1 MVALV
6 LVSGL
11 MAGFLGGMLGLGGG
25 ILLAPILLYAPGA
38 VGLDGL
44 AVKEIMGLTMV
55 QALAGGLSGLAR
67 HQSFGFV
74 SWRLVLHMGVPLAAA
89 ALVGAM
95 VSSRVPDNVLLALFA
110 SMALIA
116 AGLAFVR
123 GGSAVSDG
131 GAEAK
136 PVFNVPLTLACGTA
150 VGLGGGMVGQAGG
163 FLLIPLMIYV
173 LRIPTRFAIGSNLG
187 IILFPAVA
195 GLAGKLGTAQV
206 PLLLAI
212 ALVGGTV
219 PGVLLGS
226 LVSRRVRPR
235 ALRYGLAGVVTVAAV
250 GIWLDIFL

>member
-1 MVALV
+1 VLV
-6 LVSGL
+6 LVSGS

-25 ILLAPILLYAPGA
+25 ILLAPMLLYAPGA
-38 VGLDGL
+38 VGLEGP

-55 QALAGGLSGLAR
+55 QGLAGGLSGLAR

-74 SWRLVLHMGVPLAAA
+74 SWRLVWSMGVPLGAA
-89 ALVGAM
+89 ALIGAL
-95 VSSRVPDNVLLALFA
+95 VSSRVPDGVLLGLFA

-116 AGLAFVR
+116 AALAFVR

-131 GAEAK
+131 GPEEK
-136 PVFNVPLTLACGTA
+136 PVFNVSLTLACGAA
-150 VGLGGGMVGQAGG
+150 VGLAGGMVGQAGG

-219 PGVLLGS
+219 PGAMLGS

-235 ALRYGLAGVVTVAAV
+235 ALRYALAGIVTAAAL